1 MNYENFTANM
11 PSDRTMLFTSAQE
24 IEEQL
29 RSNGVEQLTR
39 QLGKG
44 PFLACIAIRSTEQAD
59 VYVDRYSTAVSLQL
73 ELPVGTVGFLFP
85 RSVNG
90 QFLNCGEEVGN
101 SALITLPGGS
111 ALDIVTSGLSGS
123 EAIGIPEARFNE
135 MAQILCSEPEA
146 VRVEK
151 MTAIRGDTA
160 QLHALRKAILE
171 LIAYPELDPI
181 PEHLTNVLAA
191 TIAWMGDSSSQQGFE
206 GTIVHELRTGVAK
219 KAQEYIEEYYRMAVS
234 IENLCRV
241 TGVPARTLQR
251 CFREYFDL
259 SITNYLK
266 MVRLNAAQREL
277 TSAHPSEESVTNI
290 AMNHGFTHLG
300 RFSIEFR
307 KHFGELPSE
316 TLEMQSGKKSYMAS
330 QTHKRNDRLE

>member
-1 MNYENFTANM
+1 MNYDNFAANL
-11 PSDRTMLFTSAQE
+11 PPDRTTLFTSAQE
-24 IEEQL
+24 IEEHL
-29 RSNGVEQLTR
+29 RNNGVEQPTR

-44 PFLACIAIRSTEQAD
+44 PFRACMAVRSTEQAD
-59 VYVDRYSTAVSLQL
+59 LFVDRYSTAISLQL
-73 ELPVGTVGFLFP
+73 ELPVGTVGLLFP

-101 SALITLPGGS
+101 SALITFRCGS

-123 EAIGIPEARFNE
+123 EAICIPEARFNE

-151 MTAIRGDTA
+151 MTVIRGDTA

-171 LIAYPELDPI
+171 LVAYPESDPI

-191 TIAWMGDSSSQQGFE
+191 TIAWMGDSFSQRRSE
-206 GTIVHELRTGVAK
+206 GTKVHEPRTGVAK
-219 KAQEYIEEYYRMAVS
+219 KAQEYIEEHYRIAVS
-234 IENLCRV
+234 IEDLCRV

-277 TSAHPSEESVTNI
+277 ASAHPSEDSVTNI

-307 KHFGELPSE
+307 KHFGELPSK
-316 TLEMQSGKKSYMAS
+316 TLEIQSGKKS
-330 QTHKRNDRLE
+330 